1 MWLLLLYVVVVV
13 IFYVV
18 VVIYYVVVIVVAVAY
33 HFTNSFPL
41 VIDGVVVVEDVDD
54 LHLDLEAQ
62 HLRNRLHDSGIV

>member
-1 MWLLLLYVVVVV
+1 MMLLLSFMMLLLSFMLLLYVVAV
-13 IFYVV
+13 IVV
-18 VVIYYVVVIVVAVAY
+18 VVAH

-62 HLRNRLHDSGIV
+62 HLRDRLHDSGIE